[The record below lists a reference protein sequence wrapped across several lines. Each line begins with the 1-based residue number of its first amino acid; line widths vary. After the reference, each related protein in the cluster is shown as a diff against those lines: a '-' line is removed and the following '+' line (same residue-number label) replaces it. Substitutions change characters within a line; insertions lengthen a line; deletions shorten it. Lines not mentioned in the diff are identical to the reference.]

1 MIAMS
6 RLVFTSEV
14 VESNKVVG
22 VGEGVGSE
30 DDDVGNGAEGIG
42 GRGDC

>member
-1 MIAMS
+1 M
-6 RLVFTSEV
+6 FTSEV
-14 VESNKVVG
+14 LESNKVVG

-30 DDDVGNGAEGIG
+30 DDVGNGAEGIG